1 MGVVQLNA
9 CFFWEVSPL
18 EFLASLLGVGTMSS
32 QDILKS
38 SRNEQI
44 LLFES
49 ELLAGFGGVVGIEH
63 TGDVLSTL
71 SCLECVVVLSSVEG
85 VKIELVEG
93 QRFPES
99 ETDSVECSVARNGGV
114 VGSRDNGLAF
124 FPEGSFHTLGIDC
137 FSDFSVESHFV
148 LNVDSFDFPGI
159 TVTEPVIWDFDLVA
173 VFYDLF
179 EYTVVITD
187 AIAPSGEV
195 ECGERI
201 EETGCQSSQTA
212 VS

>member
-1 MGVVQLNA
+1 MGIVQLNT
-9 CFFWEVSPL
+9 CFFREVSPL

-32 QDILKS
+32 KDVLQRSGD
-38 SRNEQI
+38 EQI

-99 ETDSVECSVARNGGV
+99 ETDSVECSVARNGGI
-114 VGSRDNGLAF
+114 VGSRDNGFAF
-124 FPEGSFHTLGIDC
+124 FPEGPFHTLGVDC
-137 FSDFSVESHFV
+137 FSHFTVESYFV
-148 LNVDSFDFPGI
+148 LNIDSFDFPGI

-173 VFYDLF
+173 VFYDLL
-179 EYTVVITD
+179 EDAVVITD

-201 EETGCQSSQTA
+201 EETGC
-212 VS
+212 